1 MASNPQH
8 NGVQDV
14 AIRYILENSKVIAV
28 VGMSRHKEKDA
39 YSVPLYLLAQGY
51 TVIPVNPSAK
61 EIIGLKCYRSLSE
74 IHTHVDVA
82 LIFRPG
88 NQVVP
93 FVKEALKIGV
103 KVIWMQEG
111 IFNEEAA
118 LLAGERNIPCIMN
131 RCIYKE
137 HSKLV
142 TSS

>member
-1 MASNPQH
+1 MGSNPQQ
-8 NGVQDV
+8 NGVQNST
-14 AIRYILENSKVIAV
+14 IRHILNNSKIIAV

-61 EIIGLKCYRSLSE
+61 EIVGLKCYRSLSE
-74 IHTHVDVA
+74 IHSHIDVA
-82 LIFRPG
+82 LIFRPS
-88 NQVVP
+88 NQVLP
-93 FVKEALKIGV
+93 FVKEALKIGA
-103 KVIWMQEG
+103 KAIWMQEG

-118 LLAGERNIPCIMN
+118 SLARERNVPCIMDL
-131 RCIYKE
+131 CIYKA